1 MTDQPGTQDDAHVD
15 VGAVFGRSVAGTG
28 PVATGLRA

>member
-15 VGAVFGRSVAGTG
+15 VGTVFGRAVAGTG
-28 PVATGLRA
+28 PVPTGLLA